1 MARVE
6 KFWESSPMTS
16 DRTSTLNIIELYCMC
31 LTRVTSFAKKRTQIT
46 EFRRFVHAQVPK
58 SSANRVVGPS
68 RRPVERV
75 LSTVTRLE
83 LPTVPSRVLFQRN
96 SAHRAI
102 DGYHPFF
109 FIRSTSGL
117 SSLPNP
123 LSGAPEGFSHCDG
136 AALRPPEDLAM
147 AHRYGGV
154 DMAGSSGRMVPSRI
168 IQLVG
173 VFLFCIKVL
182 VLPLLMRGTSCPISP
197 PKWSRVKTVAP
208 MSSVSLKQE

>member
-1 MARVE
+1 MPRALRGPRLCRAFMQRAHETGDSLQGETTLRLGCRRDQMARVE

-123 LSGAPEGFSHCDG
+123 LSGAPEGFSHCD
-136 AALRPPEDLAM
+136 A
-147 AHRYGGV
+147 
-154 DMAGSSGRMVPSRI
+154 
-168 IQLVG
+168 
-173 VFLFCIKVL
+173 
-182 VLPLLMRGTSCPISP
+182 
-197 PKWSRVKTVAP
+197 
-208 MSSVSLKQE
+208 